1 MPMNLRADHPE
12 VLTDFK
18 AVSTRRVRRWVVF
31 CIGVWLLLI
40 AGDWA
45 VRFRVFRWQDQWM
58 PRPVAVASVAKPSLA
73 AKQQEIL
80 AQHGGGLTQMVPVP
94 WMVERYAEPH
104 PAYTEY
110 CDPWGYANGL
120 LPKGKTYSVV
130 MLGDSFMLSLGTQ
143 NVAQVLAQ
151 LGNIEVYNH
160 ATRGA
165 GPFLEM
171 RRFIASDRFDPSPQV
186 VIWNLTARELGA
198 PLFAR
203 QDVDYW
209 FDQAGTA
216 SFGLGRPRAG
226 IRWDMLAPSEL
237 RKSWPNTSLVA
248 YFSRRAWAQLK
259 LVVFHGWPQDVL
271 GADDPQFGP
280 MLFYRE
286 NLRVLPLM
294 TAQTDA
300 PVVLRKVL
308 KVSSR
313 FRERGMTLVVL
324 LVPEKEQIH
333 TQAFSFAEQ
342 QSLTSGPPL
351 LAAIEAGLKE
361 GGVPVVNLL
370 PLFQETT
377 KQGTRLYWRDDTH
390 WNDAGIRIATEEL
403 WRVTEPLLQ

>member
-1 MPMNLRADHPE
+1 MSIRADHPE

-18 AVSTRRVRRWVVF
+18 AISSHRARRWVVF

-40 AGDWA
+40 LGDWA

-58 PRPVAVASVAKPSLA
+58 PRREAEVPTALPGMA
-73 AKQQEIL
+73 AQQQRIQ
-80 AQHGGGLTQMVPVP
+80 AQQGGGLTQMVPVP
-94 WMVERYAEPH
+94 WMVDRYAESH

-110 CDPWGYANGL
+110 RDAWGYANGP
-120 LPKGKTYSVV
+120 LPEGKSYSVV

-143 NVAQVLAQ
+143 NLAQVLAQ
-151 LGNIEVYNH
+151 LGGIEVYNH
-160 ATRGA
+160 ARRGA

-171 RRFIASDRFDPSPQV
+171 RRFIASDRFDPPPPV

-198 PLFAR
+198 PLFLR

-216 SFGLGRPRAG
+216 SLGLGGFHAG
-226 IRWDMLAPSEL
+226 IRWDLLAPSEL
-237 RKSWPNTSLVA
+237 RKAWPNTSLVA
-248 YFSRRAWAQLK
+248 YFSRRLWAQLK
-259 LVVFHGWPQDVL
+259 LAVFYGWPSDVL
-271 GADDPQFGP
+271 GTEDPQFGP

-294 TAQTDA
+294 TERTDA
-300 PVVLRKVL
+300 PAVVQTVL
-308 KVSSR
+308 KAARR
-313 FRERGMTLVVL
+313 FHERGITLVVL

-333 TQAFSFAEQ
+333 IRALSPEDQQALAR
-342 QSLTSGPPL
+342 GPAL
-351 LAAIEAGLKE
+351 LGAIEDGLKKE
-361 GGVPVVNLL
+361 GVPTVNLM

-390 WNDAGIRIATEEL
+390 WNDAGIHIAAEEL
-403 WRVTEPLLQ
+403 WRVTEPLLP